1 MTPVPA
7 ALAPSATISARAWQ
21 SPSRA
26 TAPESA
32 AVKVAPRDFDSFSR
46 KAAPEILA
54 VLLYGPDAG
63 LVRER
68 GDKLVQSVAGSLDDP
83 FRVSNVPLAAL
94 RDEPSRLRDEAEAL
108 SFGGGRRAVRL
119 RDAADGAADAVEH
132 LLSSA
137 AGAGMA
143 VLEAGDLGPRSAL
156 RRLFESAKNAAAIP
170 CYRDEGAD
178 LQKFIVEVLKA
189 AGLQADRDALAYL
202 TDCLG
207 GDRSLTRRELEKL
220 VDYMGPAADK
230 GPRTVSLTDAEA
242 CVGDSSEASLD
253 DLVFAAG
260 EGKLAELETILE
272 RVFGEGASPVT
283 VLRGASRHFQRL
295 QLVVSGGDV
304 ESAIAR
310 LRPPVFF
317 QRVPRF
323 KAQARRW
330 RPAALAAALSRL
342 VEAESDCKRTG
353 WPAET
358 IARRTLLEIARLPNA

>member
-1 MTPVPA
+1 
-7 ALAPSATISARAWQ
+7 LRF
-21 SPSRA
+21 RA
-26 TAPESA
+26 TPAEAA
-32 AVKVAPRDFDSFSR
+32 AVKVAPRDFESFAR
-46 KAAPEILA
+46 KPAADILA
-54 VLLYGPDAG
+54 VLLYGPDVG

-68 GDKLVQSVAGSLDDP
+68 GDQLVASIAGGLDDP
-83 FRVSNVPLAAL
+83 FRVSSVPFASL

-119 RDAADGAADAVEH
+119 RDAADGAADAVE
-132 LLSSA
+132 LLLAAA
-137 AGAGMA
+137 AGAGMV

-156 RRLFESAKNAAAIP
+156 RRLFEGAKNAAAIP

-178 LQKFIVEVLKA
+178 LQRFVAETLKS

-202 TDCLG
+202 TGCLG

-220 VDYMGPAADK
+220 IDYMGPPPEK
-230 GPRTVSLTDAEA
+230 GVRSVTLTDAEA

-260 EGKLAELETILE
+260 DGKLVELETILD
-272 RVFGEGASPVT
+272 RVFGEGASPIT
-283 VLRGASRHFQRL
+283 MLRAAGRHFQRL
-295 QLVVSGGDV
+295 QLVAGAGDADA
-304 ESAIAR
+304 AIAR
-310 LRPPVFF
+310 LRPPVFY

-330 RPAALAAALSRL
+330 RPSMLAVALSRL
-342 VEAESDCKRTG
+342 VEAELDCKRTG

-358 IARRTLLEIARLPNA
+358 IARRTLLEIARLPGA

>member
-1 MTPVPA
+1 
-7 ALAPSATISARAWQ
+7 
-21 SPSRA
+21 
-26 TAPESA
+26 
-32 AVKVAPRDFDSFSR
+32 VKVGARDFDSFVR
-46 KAAPEILA
+46 KSPPDILA
-54 VLLYGPDAG
+54 VLLYGPDTG

-68 GDKLVQSVAGSLDDP
+68 GDKLVASVAGSLDDP
-83 FRVSNVPLAAL
+83 FRVSNVPLSSL

-119 RDAADGAADAVEH
+119 RDAADGAADAVEL

-137 AGAGMA
+137 AGAGIA

-156 RRLFESAKNAAAIP
+156 RRLFEAAKNAAAIP

-178 LQKFIVEVLKA
+178 LQKFIAETLKA
-189 AGLQADRDALAYL
+189 AGLQPDRDALAYL

-220 VDYMGPAADK
+220 VAYMGPAADK
-230 GPRTVSLTDAEA
+230 SARPISLADAEA
-242 CVGDSSEASLD
+242 CVGDSSEASMD
-253 DLVFAAG
+253 DLIFAAG
-260 EGKLAELETILE
+260 DGKLAELETMLD
-272 RVFGEGASPVT
+272 RVFGEGTSPIT
-283 VLRGASRHFQRL
+283 LLRAVSRHFQRL

-304 ESAIAR
+304 EAAIAR

-330 RPAALAAALSRL
+330 RPPAVAAALGRL
-342 VEAESDCKRTG
+342 LQAELDCKRTG

-358 IARRTLLEIARLPNA
+358 IVRRTLLEIARLPSG

>member
-1 MTPVPA
+1 M
-7 ALAPSATISARAWQ
+7 
-21 SPSRA
+21 
-26 TAPESA
+26 
-32 AVKVAPRDFDSFSR
+32 KVGARDFDSFSR
-46 KAAPEILA
+46 KPAPEILA
-54 VLLYGPDAG
+54 VLLYGPDTG

-68 GDKLVQSVAGSLDDP
+68 GDRLVQSVAGSLDDP

-119 RDAADGAADAVEH
+119 RDAADGAADAVEL

-178 LQKFIVEVLKA
+178 LQKFIVEALKA

-220 VDYMGPAADK
+220 IDYMGPSADK
-230 GPRTVSLTDAEA
+230 GPRTVSLADAEA

-260 EGKLAELETILE
+260 DGKLAELETILE

-283 VLRGASRHFQRL
+283 VLRGVSRHFQRL
-295 QLVVSGGDV
+295 QLATSGGDV
-304 ESAIAR
+304 EAAIAR

-323 KAQARRW
+323 KAQVRRW
-330 RPAALAAALSRL
+330 RPAMLAAALGRL

>member
-1 MTPVPA
+1 M
-7 ALAPSATISARAWQ
+7 
-21 SPSRA
+21 
-26 TAPESA
+26 
-32 AVKVAPRDFDSFSR
+32 KVGARDFDSFLRRS
-46 KAAPEILA
+46 APDILA
-54 VLLYGPDAG
+54 VLLYGPDTG

-68 GDKLVQSVAGSLDDP
+68 GDKLVASIAGSLDDP
-83 FRVSNVPLAAL
+83 FRVSNVPLASL

-119 RDAADGAADAVEH
+119 RDAADGAADAAEL
-132 LLSSA
+132 LLSST

-143 VLEAGDLGPRSAL
+143 VLEAGDLGPRSTL

-178 LQKFIVEVLKA
+178 LQKFIAEALKS

-220 VDYMGPAADK
+220 IDYMGPSAEK
-230 GPRTVSLTDAEA
+230 GLRTVTLIDAEA

-260 EGKLAELETILE
+260 DGKLAELETILD
-272 RVFGEGASPVT
+272 RVFGEGASPIT
-283 VLRGASRHFQRL
+283 MLRAVSRHFQRL
-295 QLVVSGGDV
+295 QLVASAGDADA
-304 ESAIAR
+304 AIAR
-310 LRPPVFF
+310 LRPQVFF

-330 RPAALAAALSRL
+330 RAVTVAAALGRL

-358 IARRTLLEIARLPNA
+358 LARRTVLEIARLPGG

>member
-1 MTPVPA
+1 M
-7 ALAPSATISARAWQ
+7 
-21 SPSRA
+21 
-26 TAPESA
+26 
-32 AVKVAPRDFDSFSR
+32 KVGARDFESFLR
-46 KAAPEILA
+46 KSAPDILA
-54 VLLYGPDAG
+54 VLLYGPDTG

-68 GDKLVQSVAGSLDDP
+68 GDKLVASIAGSLDDP
-83 FRVSNVPLAAL
+83 FRVSNVPLASL

-119 RDAADGAADAVEH
+119 RDAADGAADAVE
-132 LLSSA
+132 LLFSST

-178 LQKFIVEVLKA
+178 LQKFIAEALKSG
-189 AGLQADRDALAYL
+189 GLQADRDALAYL

-220 VDYMGPAADK
+220 IAYMGPSAGK
-230 GPRTVSLTDAEA
+230 GLRTVTLTDAEA

-260 EGKLAELETILE
+260 DGKLAELETILD
-272 RVFGEGASPVT
+272 RVFGEGASPIT
-283 VLRGASRHFQRL
+283 MLRAVSRHFQRL
-295 QLVVSGGDV
+295 QLVAAAGDV
-304 ESAIAR
+304 EAAIAR

-317 QRVPRF
+317 PRVPRF

-330 RPAALAAALSRL
+330 RAATVAAALGRL

-358 IARRTLLEIARLPNA
+358 IARRTVLEIARLPGA

>member
-1 MTPVPA
+1 M
-7 ALAPSATISARAWQ
+7 
-21 SPSRA
+21 
-26 TAPESA
+26 
-32 AVKVAPRDFDSFSR
+32 KVAPRGIDSFLR
-46 KAAPEILA
+46 KPGPEIVA
-54 VLLYGPDAG
+54 VLLYGPDTG

-68 GDKLVQSVAGSLDDP
+68 GDKLVETIAGGLDDP
-83 FRVSNVPLAAL
+83 FRVSNVMLAAL

-119 RDAADGAADAVEH
+119 RDAADGAAGAVE
-132 LLSSA
+132 LLLGSA
-137 AGAGMA
+137 AAAGLA

-156 RRLFESAKNAAAIP
+156 RRLFEAAENAAAVP
-170 CYRDEGAD
+170 CYRDAGAD
-178 LQKFIVEVLKA
+178 LQKVIADTLKA

-202 TDCLG
+202 TECLG

-220 VDYMGPAADK
+220 ISYMGPGTDK
-230 GPRTVSLTDAEA
+230 VLRPVTLADAEA
-242 CVGDSSEASLD
+242 CIGDSSAASLD

-260 EGKLAELETILE
+260 DGKLAELETVLD
-272 RVFGEGASPVT
+272 RVLAEGVNPVPL
-283 VLRGASRHFQRL
+283 LRAVGRHFQRL
-295 QLVVSGGDV
+295 QLVISGGDI

-330 RPAALAAALSRL
+330 RAPAVAAALGRL
-342 VEAESDCKRTG
+342 VQAELECKRTG

-358 IARRTLLEIARLPNA
+358 IARRTVLEIARLPPG